1 MSLNL
6 VYLTEVDNSNQ
17 NQVEARQSRTST
29 RLQKLRRSGFSSNS
43 DKKTLEN
50 YEYSHFEEN
59 ELSDFPGYLEAAQ
72 LLNSLTAKMNFK
84 VGDYLKTKFNCCPN
98 YIYIYISI
106 FSKASSNIGI
116 R

>member
-84 VGDYLKTKFNCCPN
+84 VCDILKANFL
-98 YIYIYISI
+98 IAILIISVSL

>member
-6 VYLTEVDNSNQ
+6 VYLTEVANSNQ
-17 NQVEARQSRTST
+17 NQVEATTGHSRTST

-84 VGDYLKTKFNCCPN
+84 VGDNLKQ
-98 YIYIYISI
+98 I
-106 FSKASSNIGI
+106 FLQLS
-116 R
+116 